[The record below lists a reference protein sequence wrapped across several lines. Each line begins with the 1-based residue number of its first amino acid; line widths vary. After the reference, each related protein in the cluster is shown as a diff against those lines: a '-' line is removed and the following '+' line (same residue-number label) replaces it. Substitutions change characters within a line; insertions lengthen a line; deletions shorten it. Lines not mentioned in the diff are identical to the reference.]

1 MVPFSQTIEV
11 VNPQLEGGNVIQDYP
26 VKVAKV
32 PNFAHF
38 PSPYYYHLFMRQY
51 TRLSV
56 CQCFTLVCKG
66 CNNLNMRATTLFCS
80 FLREKGYTYLC
91 DHTYVYTPQ
100 FVSVHI
106 LLLTVYS
113 YYVGVM
119 HCSILP

>member
-32 PNFAHF
+32 PSFARF
-38 PSPYYYHLFMRQY
+38 PSSYYYHLFMQQY

-56 CQCFTLVCKG
+56 CQCFTLAHKG
-66 CNNLNMRATTLFCS
+66 CNNMLMRATPLFCS
-80 FLREKGYTYLC
+80 FLSEKGYTYLC
-91 DHTYVYTPQ
+91 DHIYVYTPQ

-113 YYVGVM
+113 HYVGVM